1 MVKAKKGKSHFFNN
15 SSIKLLKLV
24 SLFLDFQSKTL
35 ALQRQARS
43 MEVLTDIDRT
53 TNLTFNNNHTSQ
65 LSLPTSQSHTALPFQ
80 PSLPSLPS
88 QPTLTSHP
96 SQPVPSAVS
105 ANAEFQTTAPAGSA
119 AQLAAPTGSSAQV
132 AVPVSSAVQILISPA
147 VYPSCPTS
155 ASNSPPSSPESAPGE
170 EGQVR
175 KRASSMQS
183 LQEHLSVLSKT
194 YKKTFSNRR

>member
-1 MVKAKKGKSHFFNN
+1 
-15 SSIKLLKLV
+15 
-24 SLFLDFQSKTL
+24 
-35 ALQRQARS
+35 

-65 LSLPTSQSHTALPFQ
+65 ISLPTSESHSPLPFQ

-88 QPTLTSHP
+88 QPTLTEP
-96 SQPVPSAVS
+96 SQPVPSAV
-105 ANAEFQTTAPAGSA
+105 
-119 AQLAAPTGSSAQV
+119 LASEEVQPTAPTGSAARLAALTGSSAHLP
-132 AVPVSSAVQILISPA
+132 VPVSSTVQILISPA
-147 VYPSCPTS
+147 VSPSPPTS
-155 ASNSPPSSPESAPGE
+155 ATNSPPSSPDSAPGE

-194 YKKTFSNRR
+194 YKRTFSNRR